1 MKRTHYNLLNPLLVL
16 ASVLFVIT
24 VLTGL
29 YAQEN
34 TADTKVTAAEAESV
48 PFLIQH
54 RRSVFSDK
62 RSTWIGRPIEQIA
75 KPASPGSCLGSFDGL
90 PSDGGVTGG
99 AKVWGWA
106 WSTREKKA
114 IDHILLVD
122 GKGIIVGLAS
132 GGIKRPDVVA
142 AVPEVKG
149 KPTGWQGYSKYA
161 QAVSAYGLVDN
172 GKKVCQLHGS
182 YDIVS
187 NSGQ

>member
-16 ASVLFVIT
+16 ASVLFAVT

-34 TADTKVTAAEAESV
+34 KPDTKVTPAEAESV

-54 RRSVFSDK
+54 RLSVFSDK
-62 RSTWIGRPIEQIA
+62 RSTWIGRPIDQIA

-90 PSDGGVTGG
+90 PSDRVKGG

-114 IDHILLVD
+114 ISHILLVD
-122 GKGIIVGLAS
+122 ENGIIVGLAS
-132 GGIKRPDVVA
+132 GGIQRPDVVA

-149 KPTGWQGYSKYA
+149 KPTGWQGYSKDA
-161 QAVSAYGLVDN
+161 HAVSAYGLVDG
-172 GKKVCQLHGS
+172 GKKACQLHGT